1 MNEINQKINESYER
15 FMKTDKEERML
26 VSEQVVECMDTQ
38 VRNMVNLWME
48 KFKLEE
54 CPEVW
59 VKLYAYLMDLE
70 ETLKKSLDA

>member
-15 FMKTDKEERML
+15 FMKTDKEGRIL
-26 VSEQVVECMDTQ
+26 ISEQVVDCMDAQ

-59 VKLYAYLMDLE
+59 VKLYVYLMDLE